1 MQSREQISMPSF
13 FQRNLSS
20 NEKGKK
26 RNEQK
31 TESTFV
37 ALSNQDISSFT
48 FIARI
53 LFERVSKFSL
63 KMTRS
68 LIRLGLVLVSYR
80 RGIKKKKWERM
91 RWLTTIPYHPTVSR
105 MTDTDPFR
113 TKRWFDCSKW
123 PGKKKRDRSYRSTP
137 RYALTSNSV
146 KISR

>member
-80 RGIKKKKWERM
+80 RGIKKKKM
-91 RWLTTIPYHPTVSR
+91 RENAMTHDDSVS
-105 MTDTDPFR
+105 PN
-113 TKRWFDCSKW
+113 C
-123 PGKKKRDRSYRSTP
+123 
-137 RYALTSNSV
+137 
-146 KISR
+146 I